1 MTVRVEYLRHK
12 RVVNREEWVITTY
25 TTPADIT
32 KHDNTTMAR
41 LRRTFYKG
49 SKAKHKPVKV
59 VEILTTMELGLTNHP
74 R

>member
-12 RVVNREEWVITTY
+12 RVVDREEWVITTY
-25 TTPADIT
+25 TTPFDIT

-41 LRRTFYKG
+41 LRRAFYKS